1 MVIAAIT
8 FGENSID
15 DRLGIVIVIEASSAS
30 ESSSSATNTGSISSA
45 ITPPVQ
51 ASSSS
56 SSRIISGCLITGV
69 ISSSSLSSTNSSS
82 SSASDS
88 ISVSTMS
95 ASMTSASSTST
106 GSSSTGSS
114 NGSPPPPDS
123 IRERRRSIA
132 SSLSC
137 SELDV
142 MTFVSGDFSEIF
154 WPSKR
159 DINSSFF
166 PEISSPFS
174 LHKVRSSET
183 FIDDSESRSR
193 PIPPVR
199 LTLGSRTLGL
209 STPSAF
215 RSAERAYVRV
225 RVVARRRNFL

>member
-30 ESSSSATNTGSISSA
+30 ESSSSATNTGSISSD

-56 SSRIISGCLITGV
+56 SSSIMSGCLITGA
-69 ISSSSLSSTNSSS
+69 ISSSSLSRTNSSS
-82 SSASDS
+82 SPASDS

-106 GSSSTGSS
+106 GSS
-114 NGSPPPPDS
+114 NDSPPPPDS

-137 SELDV
+137 SELDE
-142 MTFVSGDFSEIF
+142 MTFVSGGFSETF

-183 FIDDSESRSR
+183 FIDDSESRSS

-225 RVVARRRNFL
+225 RVVARRLEF

>member
-1 MVIAAIT
+1 MNPIAPRIRAEIVIAAMT
-8 FGENSID
+8 FGENSIE

-30 ESSSSATNTGSISSA
+30 ESSSSATNTGSISLA

-51 ASSSS
+51 ASSS
-56 SSRIISGCLITGV
+56 
-69 ISSSSLSSTNSSS
+69 SSSSLSSTNSSS

-88 ISVSTMS
+88 ISISTMS

-106 GSSSTGSS
+106 GSSSTDSS
-114 NGSPPPPDS
+114 NGSPAPPDS

-137 SELDV
+137 SELDEA
-142 MTFVSGDFSEIF
+142 TFVSGDFSETF
-154 WPSKR
+154 SPSKR

-215 RSAERAYVRV
+215 RFAERAYVRV
-225 RVVARRRNFL
+225 